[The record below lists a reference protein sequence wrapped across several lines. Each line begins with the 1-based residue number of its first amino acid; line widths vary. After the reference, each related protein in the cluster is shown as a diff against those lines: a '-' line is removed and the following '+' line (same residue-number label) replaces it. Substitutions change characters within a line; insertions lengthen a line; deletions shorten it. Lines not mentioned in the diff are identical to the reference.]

1 LITVKGWS
9 VICIGL
15 TLTACT
21 PKPPAYESRE
31 ASPPSS
37 ISNPVQPKGVT
48 TDSLPATASFIDEF
62 ERANTTSG
70 LGDGWDMRGAPTDD
84 DSPPPPATD
93 GYIKD
98 DHFTYA
104 GTSDVYA
111 IRQLRAAVTLI
122 GAEGQ
127 FRRSKAAGGVTAIS
141 MGTAGD
147 GNLETDLVMF
157 SASRTFRDLK
167 VKLAKGGLETI
178 ATGQFAPPLGLD
190 RNYQFTLQRAGNTV
204 SVTGPG
210 INVTK
215 SLAAPIAL
223 GTYGFWREYPSRT
236 PAGEFFDYDKV
247 WAVEDGQPA
256 VPAAAPA
263 SGGER

>member
-1 LITVKGWS
+1 MTVKGWS

-37 ISNPVQPKGVT
+37 ISKPVEPKGVT
-48 TDSLPATASFIDEF
+48 TDSSPDAASFIDEF
-62 ERANTTSG
+62 DRADTATG

-84 DSPPPPATD
+84 DSPLPQATD
-93 GYIKD
+93 GFIKD
-98 DHFTYA
+98 GHFTYA

-111 IRQLRAAVTLI
+111 IRQFRAAVSTV

-127 FRRSKAAGGVTAIS
+127 FRRSKAAGGVTAFS

-147 GNLETDLVMF
+147 GNLETDVVMF
-157 SASRTFRDLK
+157 SASRTFWDLK

-190 RNYQFTLQRAGNTV
+190 RNYRFTLQRAGNTV
-204 SVTGPG
+204 RVGGPG
-210 INVTK
+210 VNITKPLASQVT
-215 SLAAPIAL
+215 L
-223 GTYGFWREYPSRT
+223 GSYGFWREYPSRT

-247 WAVEDGQPA
+247 WSVEDGQPT
-256 VPAAAPA
+256 VPVEAPA
-263 SGGER
+263 PNGER